1 MDGVDSIGPLGVPRF
16 GLLLGEAKLVR
27 GALYGVQNL
36 YLFPQGTL
44 TKQVLF

>member
-27 GALYGVQNL
+27 GALHGVQN
-36 YLFPQGTL
+36 LFPQGTL

>member
-36 YLFPQGTL
+36 FPQGTL